1 MYSKSFNYEY
11 VSKSEYAPIKKEL
24 VEIVHELQDSVRDYF
39 TIDFRFVGSANRN
52 MITCDYSQNR
62 GFDFDINLFPNDDDE
77 EYSAQ
82 EIRELLFPRIREI
95 SRRKGYNK
103 FENSTRVITIKKV
116 DREHSYIEHS
126 CDFAVV
132 YNGKDG
138 QQYIRLNKNVFPNTY
153 TWEFQPKGYEGV
165 DKKAEILRNGH
176 LSEIKKIYLNKKN
189 DIKNENKKSLALYV
203 ETINELWQKNS

>member
-11 VSKSEYAPIKKEL
+11 VPKSEYAPIKKEL
-24 VEIVHELQDSVRDYF
+24 VEIVHELQDSVRGFF

-82 EIRELLFPRIREI
+82 EIRELLFSRIREI

-132 YNGKDG
+132 YNGKNG
-138 QQYIRLNKNVFPNTY
+138 QQYIRLNKNVIPNTY
-153 TWEFQPKGYEGV
+153 TWEFQPKGYEVV
-165 DKKAEILRNGH
+165 DEKAEILRKGH
-176 LSEIKKIYLNKKN
+176 LSKIKKIYLNKKN